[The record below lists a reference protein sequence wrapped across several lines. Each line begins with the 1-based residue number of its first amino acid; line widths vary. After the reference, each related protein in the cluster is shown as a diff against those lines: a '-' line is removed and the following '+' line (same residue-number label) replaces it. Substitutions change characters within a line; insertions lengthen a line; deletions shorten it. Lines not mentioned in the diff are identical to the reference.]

1 MGATS
6 KYWTLVRIDI
16 AGGCKIEVIA
26 EAKAF
31 FVSEFLKGTNIARG
45 DVPDAEIQR
54 QLWEWMRFS
63 PPHQSEKSVFA
74 ERCLLCFISHHI
86 EQACRHLETQFGA
99 AHGFTYQDLLPFVLS
114 EDGRFNKFSSEAR
127 AYSSYKSIA
136 KIVLES
142 FDPEQSSLST
152 WTYRR
157 VKHHSE
163 LNSFLLE
170 RGVYMV
176 SDWAI
181 LNDTR
186 TKQLERIL
194 SDFYQLTSFEI
205 QQFCQLLEGYHAVY
219 RTARLQQRQA
229 GGKRQCQPPTP
240 EQLQQ
245 IAQFIETKTRQ
256 KFLPKM
262 VMLLLQQ
269 LASKLRNY
277 RISVRGG
284 SPKYESLD
292 TSENSYAVNIF
303 TSTESSNNFENQDEQ
318 TEFLKLYH
326 QELLLC
332 LEEAIAQV
340 TNLWIKQFQRQ
351 NSNKIKQFLL
361 GLQLFHCQGRT
372 MGEIAATVGLQAQY
386 QVTRLLKLKSFRADV
401 RHHLL
406 GMLRQRILE
415 VAKSYIPP
423 EQLQKQDKQI
433 EEALSEQINI
443 VIQEA
448 ETEASMA
455 KSHFASSIFSQKLC
469 SYLDKM
475 IL

>member
-6 KYWTLVRIDI
+6 KYWTLVKIDI

-26 EAKAF
+26 EARDF
-31 FVSEFLKGTNIARG
+31 FASEFLKGSAQG
-45 DVPDAEIQR
+45 DVSDNEIQR
-54 QLWEWMRFS
+54 QLRDWMKF
-63 PPHQSEKSVFA
+63 PPPNQLEKSVFA

-86 EQACRHLETQFGA
+86 EQACRHLESQFGA
-99 AHGFTYQDLLPFVLS
+99 AHGFTYHDLLPFVLS
-114 EDGRFNKFSSEAR
+114 EDGRFNKFSSEGAIS
-127 AYSSYKSIA
+127 SSYKSIA
-136 KIVLES
+136 KIILES

-186 TKQLERIL
+186 SKQLERIL

-205 QQFCQLLEGYHAVY
+205 EQSCQLLEGYHAVY
-219 RTARLQQRQA
+219 RAARLQQRQ
-229 GGKRQCQPPTP
+229 GGGRRQCQPPTP

-245 IAQFIETKTRQ
+245 IAQFIETKTSQ
-256 KFLPKM
+256 KISPKM
-262 VMLLLQQ
+262 VTIRLQQ
-269 LASKLRNY
+269 LASRLRNY
-277 RISVRGG
+277 RILVRGG
-284 SPKYESLD
+284 SPKSESLD
-292 TSENSYAVNIF
+292 VSKNSYAVNNF
-303 TSTESSNNFENQDEQ
+303 HGTQTLNNLDAQDEQ
-318 TEFLKLYH
+318 AEFLKLYR
-326 QELLLC
+326 QQLLLC
-332 LEEAIAQV
+332 LEDAIAQV
-340 TNLWIKQFQRQ
+340 TNSWIKQFQRQ
-351 NSNKIKQFLL
+351 NPQKIKQFITA
-361 GLQLFHCQGRT
+361 LQLFHCQGRT
-372 MGEIAATVGLQAQY
+372 MGEIAAAVGLQAQY

-401 RHHLL
+401 RHQLL
-406 GMLRQRILE
+406 SMLYGRILE
-415 VAKSYIPP
+415 AVQSYISP
-423 EQLQKQDKQI
+423 EQLQKKDKQI
-433 EEALSEQINI
+433 EEALDEQINM

-455 KSHFASSIFSQKLC
+455 KSHPASSIFSQKLC
-469 SYLDKM
+469 SHLDKM

>member
-1 MGATS
+1 MGAAS

-26 EAKAF
+26 EVKAF
-31 FVSEFLKGTNIARG
+31 FASEFLKGTDTAQG
-45 DVPDAEIQR
+45 DVPDDRIQR
-54 QLWEWMRFS
+54 QLREWMRFP

-114 EDGRFNKFSSEAR
+114 EDGRFNKFSSETR
-127 AYSSYKSIA
+127 ASSSYKSIA
-136 KIVLES
+136 KIILES

-186 TKQLERIL
+186 IKQLERIL

-205 QQFCQLLEGYHAVY
+205 QQFCQLLEAYHAVY

-245 IAQFIETKTRQ
+245 IAEFIETKTSQ

-269 LASKLRNY
+269 LSSKLRTY

-292 TSENSYAVNIF
+292 TSENSYTVNILN
-303 TSTESSNNFENQDEQ
+303 STETLNDFENRDEQ
-318 TEFLKLYH
+318 TEFLKLYR

-332 LEEAIAQV
+332 LEDAIGQAI
-340 TNLWIKQFQRQ
+340 NLWIKQFQRQ
-351 NSNKIKQFLL
+351 NPKKIKQFLI

-401 RHHLL
+401 RHQLL

-455 KSHFASSIFSQKLC
+455 KSHLASSIFSQKLC